1 MSRAS
6 GRSAAS
12 RVRPGWCVVARLA
25 PLLMGVVLLA
35 APGARAHDVGLDTF
49 LNWTAP
55 SANNP
60 RTGSAGF
67 ALSGSVDVSERWT
80 VFLSG
85 LFLRDFA
92 TRTAETV
99 SAGSNVFFLSGGAMW
114 LPTNHLMF
122 MAMAM
127 GSPPTVQRSATAV
140 DFGPITADVL
150 FLGTNASVGG
160 LLLGSYATNGFS
172 KLEHAVDV
180 SVGVNHFR
188 TEQTIELPQ
197 TLRANAVRTFC
208 ARNDEVGLCPLVNGQ
223 AAQLTQVRLGA
234 TWVGTVALKTD
245 VAVDVAGFL
254 YDSADPA
261 SVGFFTVVQNGR
273 SSDFG
278 SGVPAAPWAF
288 TVRPSVTHRFS
299 KFSVRGAYQV
309 GLYTGGLGTNHLVS
323 ARVTWKATS
332 WLRLTLS
339 ALLQADVAQRQVVN
353 RGATLGLGT
362 LFLF

>member
-1 MSRAS
+1 MARVAKLLVGVLALTAS
-6 GRSAAS
+6 
-12 RVRPGWCVVARLA
+12 P
-25 PLLMGVVLLA
+25 
-35 APGARAHDVGLDTF
+35 ARAHDVALDTF
-49 LNWTAP
+49 FNWTAP

-92 TRTAETV
+92 TRTAETY
-99 SAGSNVFFLSGGAMW
+99 SAGSNVFLVSGGGMW

-127 GSPPTVQRSATAV
+127 GSPPTEQRSASEWT
-140 DFGPITADVL
+140 FGLITADVL
-150 FLGTNASVGG
+150 FRGTNASVGG
-160 LLLGSYATNGFS
+160 LLLGSYATNGLS
-172 KLEHAVDV
+172 KLEHAVDL

-188 TEQTIELPQ
+188 TETTVELPR
-197 TLRANAVRTFC
+197 TLRAIAARTNC
-208 ARNDEVGLCPLVNGQ
+208 ARNNEEGCELLNRQ
-223 AAQLTQVRLGA
+223 EAAQLTQVRLGA
-234 TWVGTVALKTD
+234 TYVATLALKTD

-261 SVGFFTVVQNGR
+261 SVGLFTVLLNGR
-273 SSDFG
+273 TVEFG

-299 KFSVRGAYQV
+299 KFTVRGAYQL

-323 ARVTWKATS
+323 ARVTWKTTS
-332 WLRLTLS
+332 WFRLTLS
-339 ALLQADVAQRQVVN
+339 ALVQADVAQRQVLN
-353 RGATLGLGT
+353 RGATLGAGA

>member
-1 MSRAS
+1 MTPRQGSMTV
-6 GRSAAS
+6 GLL
-12 RVRPGWCVVARLA
+12 ARL
-25 PLLMGVVLLA
+25 GVVVGVALL
-35 APGARAHDVGLDTF
+35 PLRARAHDVGFDMF
-49 LNWTAP
+49 LNGTAP

-67 ALSGSVDVSERWT
+67 ALSGSVDVSEKWT

-92 TRTAETV
+92 TRTAETF
-99 SAGSNVFFLSGGAMW
+99 SAGSNVFFVSGGAMW
-114 LPTNHLMF
+114 MPTNHLLF

-127 GSPPTVQRSATAV
+127 GSPPTVQRSATEVAFV
-140 DFGPITADVL
+140 TGAADVL
-150 FLGTNASVGG
+150 FRGTNASVGG
-160 LLLGSYATNGFS
+160 VLLGSYATNGFS

-197 TLRANAVRTFC
+197 TARAAAVRTYC
-208 ARNDEVGLCPLVNGQ
+208 ARNDDVGLCPLVNGQ
-223 AAQLTQVRLGA
+223 ASSLTQVRLGA
-234 TWVGTVALKTD
+234 TWIGTVSLKTD

-254 YDSADPA
+254 YDSAEPA

-299 KFSVRGAYQV
+299 KFSVRGAYQLGV
-309 GLYTGGLGTNHLVS
+309 YTDGLGTNHLLS

-332 WLRLTLS
+332 WFRVSLS
-339 ALLQADVAQRQVVN
+339 ALVQADVAQRQVVN

-362 LFLF
+362 LFVF